1 MAISGYLGNWADALR
16 RLGKLQAAE
25 AACARAIELMRESS
39 FRWLEPELR
48 RIEALIAGGL
58 SRRGPDIAAGM
69 LRGAGACAQN
79 LRFPV
84 LGRRWLISLPP
95 GLGAQRQDFQLGS
108 PPQ

>member
-58 SRRGPDIAAGM
+58 SRRGPGNPEGNVSGGGGPAPQFG
-69 LRGAGACAQN
+69 L
-79 LRFPV
+79 PV
-84 LGRRWLISLPP
+84 PGGPCLSTLKR
-95 GLGAQRQDFQLGS
+95 GLGAERKGFELE
-108 PPQ
+108 